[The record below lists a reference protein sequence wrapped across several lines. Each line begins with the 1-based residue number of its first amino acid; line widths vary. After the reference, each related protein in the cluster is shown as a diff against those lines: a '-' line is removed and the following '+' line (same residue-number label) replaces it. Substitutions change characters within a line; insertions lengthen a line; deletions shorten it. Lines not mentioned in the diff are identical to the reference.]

1 MFFLCFRDEPAGDVD
16 GMAGLAGGNVTGVY
30 YLKKSLLFW
39 GTFILTGGLVFG
51 DESQRGEEERG
62 CMCDTQ
68 KK

>member
-1 MFFLCFRDEPAGDVD
+1 
-16 GMAGLAGGNVTGVY
+16 MAWQGLAGGNVTGVY